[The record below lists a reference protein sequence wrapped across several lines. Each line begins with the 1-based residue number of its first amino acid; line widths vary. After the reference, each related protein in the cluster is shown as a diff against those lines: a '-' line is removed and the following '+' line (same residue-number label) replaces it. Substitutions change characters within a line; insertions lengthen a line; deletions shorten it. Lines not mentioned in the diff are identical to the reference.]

1 MRGIPAGPLSLAL
14 LLGPFFGLWLAFWA
28 VPLGLS
34 VDLALQNPDY
44 LPESREAAEPTA
56 SAEGA
61 AGSSSPTGPTS
72 FDFLNVD
79 WEPETAEQETE
90 EAAPPEKY
98 LGTENFRYV
107 WADKRFHK
115 ALLNTAL
122 YALCVILVTLPASF
136 LLAHFLRSTPGR
148 LRAVLSFSL
157 LLPGLCLPGALATLF
172 HLFFH
177 GREGALNQLFVVPFG
192 FAPVNWMM
200 DPSFILLAL
209 VLQGAWRWTGF
220 VALFFLCAMEATPE
234 SHYEAAR
241 VEGAGPWRTLWNVTL
256 PSVRHVALF
265 AAVFLLV
272 DGFASFSGAYNL
284 LGGSGGMLDSG
295 LLLVSYLYQVAFPG
309 GSGRFDF
316 PAAAAMSLSVVPL
329 LALVTYLLLF
339 FPGRKER
346 PA

>member
-1 MRGIPAGPLSLAL
+1 MRGFTAGPLSLAL
-14 LLGPFFGLWLAFWA
+14 LLGPFFGLLLAFWA

-44 LPESREAAEPTA
+44 LPENRKAAEPA
-56 SAEGA
+56 AAPSAA
-61 AGSSSPTGPTS
+61 GPTS

-79 WEPETAEQETE
+79 WEPEPAEPEAE
-90 EAAPPEKY
+90 VAAPPEKY
-98 LGTENFRYV
+98 IGMENFRYV
-107 WADKRFHK
+107 QSDKRFRK
-115 ALLNTAL
+115 ALRNTAL
-122 YALCVILVTLPASF
+122 YAFCVILVTLPASF
-136 LLAHFLRSTPGR
+136 LLAHFLRATPGR
-148 LRAVLSFSL
+148 LRAVLSFVL

-177 GREGALNQLFVVPFG
+177 GRAGALNQFFVIPFG
-192 FAPVNWMM
+192 FEPVNWMM
-200 DPSFILLAL
+200 DPNFILLAL

-220 VALFFLCAMEATPE
+220 VTLFFLCAMEAT
-234 SHYEAAR
+234 SKSLYEAAR
-241 VEGAGPWRTLWNVTL
+241 VEGAGSWRTLWSVTL

-295 LLLVSYLYQVAFPG
+295 LLLVSYVYQVAFPG

-339 FPGRKER
+339 FPGRKKN
-346 PA
+346 AA